1 MNAIPGVD
9 LNTMMKAV
17 EAVAQ
22 SPPGPSVAPTQ
33 PANTVESPPVNRSAD
48 FDRQFVIMEDLL
60 RTFSG
65 LATAGPNSTQ
75 SGILQQN
82 VGELQAQRDA
92 LVSEI
97 ETLET
102 AAATDSS
109 PFIEEAPAVTG
120 ISREKIFTLQDYILF
135 ILVAAYGFAAL
146 ALFFLIGK
154 RTGWDKNALIKTLVV
169 GVIIS
174 VLLYILVKNFA

>member
-1 MNAIPGVD
+1 MNAITGID
-9 LNTMMKAV
+9 MNTMMNTVA
-17 EAVAQ
+17 AVAQ
-22 SPPGPSVAPTQ
+22 SPPGPSVSTETPVKALE
-33 PANTVESPPVNRSAD
+33 NPVNRSTE
-48 FDRQFVIMEDLL
+48 FDGQFGIMEDLL

-97 ETLET
+97 ETLEA

-109 PFIEEAPAVTG
+109 PFIEDAPAVTG

-174 VLLYILVKNFA
+174 VLLYILVKKFA

>member
-1 MNAIPGVD
+1 MSVIPGVD
-9 LNTMMKAV
+9 LNSVMNTIS
-17 EAVAQ
+17 AVAQ
-22 SPPGPSVAPTQ
+22 SPPGPSGS
-33 PANTVESPPVNRSAD
+33 PATVNTVESPVDRSAD
-48 FDRQFVIMEDLL
+48 FDGQFGIMEDLL

-97 ETLET
+97 ETLEE

-109 PFIEEAPAVTG
+109 PFIEDAPAVTG

>member
-9 LNTMMKAV
+9 LNTMMKAA

-22 SPPGPSVAPTQ
+22 SPPGSSGS
-33 PANTVESPPVNRSAD
+33 PATVKGMEGPVDRSAE
-48 FDRQFVIMEDLL
+48 FDGQFGIMEDLL

-75 SGILQQN
+75 SGILQRN
-82 VGELQAQRDA
+82 VDELQAQRDA

-109 PFIEEAPAVTG
+109 PFIEDAPAVTG